1 MRALLCHEHGPPE
14 SLRLE
19 EVSDPDPPGEG
30 QVSVRVQACG
40 LNFPDT
46 LIIRGLYQFAPPF
59 PFSPGGEIAGVVD
72 GVGPGVDGLREGDR
86 VFGMTGWGGLAE
98 RMLLGADKVVP
109 VPDGMDMDVAAAF
122 TMAYGTTIYALE
134 DRARLTPGQ
143 ALLVLGAAG
152 GVGLAAVELGRALG
166 ADPIVAAA
174 STQEKLDVAR
184 AHGATAVIDYATED
198 LKRRA
203 RELTGGGADV
213 VYDPVGGAH
222 AEPALR
228 AIGWGGRYLVV
239 GFASGDIPA
248 IPLNLVLLK
257 SCQVVGVFWGAF
269 TARDPGR
276 NREHLERLL
285 GWVRDGTLCPRI
297 SHRYPLEDAA
307 KGIRDLME
315 RRVIGKAVVT
325 L

>member
-184 AHGATAVIDYATED
+184 AIVHDGLNRSILDGLALFDTIGELRRSGVIIDTHCRGLAASMGAAIVLFALAALIEGFLSPSSAPYIVKAAVAAIS
-198 LKRRA
+198 
-203 RELTGGGADV
+203 TGMLMFYFVILGYPRDDV
-213 VYDPVGGAH
+213 D
-222 AEPALR
+222 
-228 AIGWGGRYLVV
+228 AIG
-239 GFASGDIPA
+239 
-248 IPLNLVLLK
+248 
-257 SCQVVGVFWGAF
+257 
-269 TARDPGR
+269 
-276 NREHLERLL
+276 
-285 GWVRDGTLCPRI
+285 
-297 SHRYPLEDAA
+297 
-307 KGIRDLME
+307 
-315 RRVIGKAVVT
+315 
-325 L
+325 